1 MDRRTFLA
9 LLATPAVLALLDAC
23 SKDLASPGAGSLV
36 QSELARTSADPSL
49 GSAAAS
55 SLSEFGTNL
64 YRRLAADQPGAN
76 VVLSPASIAISLSM
90 VSAGDAGSTLTE
102 LLDVLEIDD
111 ADGRHRSMNALTA
124 ELDRRNHGTDAAGVQ
139 LSILDQLWGQS
150 GFSFA
155 REFLDVLAAEYGAG
169 LETVDF
175 RSDAEG
181 ARQRINQWV
190 ADATADRIPELLGQ
204 GTIDAATRLA
214 LVNAIHLKASW
225 ADPFDPF
232 LTLDAPFTL
241 VDGSTVSVPMMRGT
255 SELMYATG
263 DGWQAVE
270 LPYDG
275 GELAMLVFLP
285 EPGFL
290 EQFEQI
296 FLVTDATAYLAS
308 TQVFLQLP
316 TWDTGSTFS
325 LADVLASM
333 GMPTAFTDDADF
345 TGISTDEPLHI
356 GAVIHQANITVDEA
370 GTEAAAATAVV
381 VEAGSAAPSGDGPIE
396 MIVDR
401 PFVFVLRDRA
411 TGAVLFLGRVA
422 DPSAT
427 DEGAS

>member
-9 LLATPAVLALLDAC
+9 LLASPAVLAVLHAC
-23 SKDLASPGAGSLV
+23 SDDLVIPPGAGSEV
-36 QSELARTSADPSL
+36 RSGLARTSADPAL
-49 GSAAAS
+49 GAAAAA
-55 SLSEFGTNL
+55 SLSEFGTNV
-64 YRRLAADQPGAN
+64 YRRVAAGQPGAN
-76 VVLSPASIAISLSM
+76 IVLSPASIAIALSM
-90 VSAGDAGSTLTE
+90 VSAGAVGSTLGE
-102 LLDVLEIDD
+102 LLDVLRIDN
-111 ADGRHRSMNALTA
+111 AAGRHRSMNALTA
-124 ELDRRNHGTDAAGVQ
+124 ELDRRNHGSGDAGVQ
-139 LSILDQLWGQS
+139 LSILDQLWGQQ
-150 GFSFA
+150 GFTFVP
-155 REFLDVLAAEYGAG
+155 EFLDLLATEYGAG

-181 ARQRINQWV
+181 AREQINQWV
-190 ADATADRIPELLGQ
+190 AEATADRIPELLGQ

-225 ADPFDPF
+225 AEPFDPS

-241 VDGSTVSVPMMRGT
+241 VDGGTVTVPMMRGT

-275 GELAMLVFLP
+275 DELAMLVFLP

-290 EQFEQI
+290 DQFEQI
-296 FLVTDATAYLAS
+296 FLVTDATQYLEPAS
-308 TQVFLQLP
+308 VFVQLP

-325 LADVLASM
+325 LADVLAGM
-333 GMPTAFTDDADF
+333 GMPTAFSSDADF

-401 PFVFVLRDRA
+401 PFVFALRDRA
-411 TGAVLFLGRVA
+411 TGAVLFLGRVS
-422 DPSAT
+422 DPSA
-427 DEGAS
+427 S